1 MAKYYAIIMS
11 DEPAQAAIMEA
22 SNQREAIA
30 AGNYY
35 IRAWGNDA
43 RVLKVKALKGTTPE
57 ERRQEANN
65 FAEIYFNEEGWRYY

>member
-22 SNQREAIA
+22 IA

-35 IRAWGNDA
+35 IKAWGNNA
-43 RVLKVKALKGTTPE
+43 RVLKVKPLKGTTPE
-57 ERRQEANN
+57 ERRTEANI
-65 FAEIYFNEEGWRYY
+65 FADDYFNTEGWRYY